1 MIDSNYYIL
10 IIKFIKYINKFNIY
24 VKFVCYTKLSIIKF
38 FVNNMNENTE
48 NKLKTKITDSI
59 KKTSKYIET
68 LNEDLTEKKKYSD
81 YKIEKI
87 LELEMESKKLI
98 ESCDYEKAIIILKKL
113 IFFDSESKIKILY

>member
-1 MIDSNYYIL
+1 
-10 IIKFIKYINKFNIY
+10 
-24 VKFVCYTKLSIIKF
+24 
-38 FVNNMNENTE
+38 MNENTE

-87 LELEMESKKLI
+87 RELEIESNKLI
-98 ESCDYEKAIIILKKL
+98 ESSDYEKAIIILKKL
-113 IFFDSESKIKILY
+113 IFFDSESKLKILH

>member
-1 MIDSNYYIL
+1 
-10 IIKFIKYINKFNIY
+10 
-24 VKFVCYTKLSIIKF
+24 
-38 FVNNMNENTE
+38 MNENTE